1 MGMFD
6 FTDRVAVI
14 TGSTAGL
21 GKGMARH
28 FKIWG
33 GYLKWRFL

>member
-21 GKGMARH
+21 GKDKTA
-28 FKIWG
+28 IS
-33 GYLKWRFL
+33 L

>member
-21 GKGMARH
+21 GKGMAIAWQD
-28 FKIWG
+28 KTAIS
-33 GYLKWRFL
+33 L

>member
-14 TGSTAGL
+14 TEVLPDLEKEWLSPWQDKTAISL
-21 GKGMARH
+21 
-28 FKIWG
+28 
-33 GYLKWRFL
+33 